1 MIICKNASFGYE
13 GQQVV
18 SDLNFEINYGDY
30 LCIVG
35 ENGSGKSTLIKGI
48 LGITPPMTGVLDI
61 IVKKSEIGYLPQS
74 SDLNGF
80 FPASVNEIVMS
91 GFCGKLGRR
100 LFYTKAQKETAVNIM
115 KKLNIDEFADN
126 NISTLSG
133 GQKQRVFL
141 ARALCAGTKL
151 IIMDEPASSLDPIA
165 ATNLYSIIKEIN
177 QSGITVIMVS
187 HDIKSAT
194 EYASHILHLG
204 NKQLFFGTTEDYI
217 SNPYHNLM
225 EGGKSDE

>member
-115 KKLNIDEFADN
+115 KKLSIDEFADN